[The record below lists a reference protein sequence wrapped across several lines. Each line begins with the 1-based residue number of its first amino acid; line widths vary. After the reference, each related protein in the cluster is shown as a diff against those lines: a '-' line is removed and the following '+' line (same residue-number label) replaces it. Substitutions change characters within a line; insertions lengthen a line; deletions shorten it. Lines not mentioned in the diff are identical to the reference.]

1 MPELIRDT
9 ETGFLVDTVEE
20 AVEAVNQINTI
31 DRVACHTW
39 AASRFSKDK
48 MVADYLGLYQRILAP

>member
-1 MPELIRDT
+1 VNTID
-9 ETGFLVDTVEE
+9 E
-20 AVEAVNQINTI
+20 AVNAVNQIHTI

-48 MVADYLGLYQRILAP
+48 MVVDYLGLYQQILAP